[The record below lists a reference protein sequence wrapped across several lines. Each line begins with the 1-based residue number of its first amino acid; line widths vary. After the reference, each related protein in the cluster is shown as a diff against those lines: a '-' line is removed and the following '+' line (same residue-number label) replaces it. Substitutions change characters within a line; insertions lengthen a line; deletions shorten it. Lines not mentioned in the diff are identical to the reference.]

1 MYRYRQI
8 KGMSDEEKADVVPR
22 VIIFGGK
29 AAPGK
34 NSLLSYLLCS
44 LLSEFNSQ
52 WTRTATNI

>member
-8 KGMSDEEKADVVPR
+8 KGMSDEEKSDVVPR

-34 NSLLSYLLCS
+34 
-44 LLSEFNSQ
+44 
-52 WTRTATNI
+52 WTFRT